1 MRVDGE
7 TAFRTRQAAH
17 KAARDSPNILACR
30 SADMLLDGLFAAER
44 REPVPGL
51 SATSRASTYPPG
63 ASVPAIRPSFGGGLI
78 DLFLSAKTRICRS
91 PAITMGTGA
100 AWCRRD
106 LCWNWVTRS
115 PAF

>member
-63 ASVPAIRPSFGGGLI
+63 NSVPAIKPSFGGELI
-78 DLFLSAKTRICRS
+78 DPFLSGEDKNRPPGRPPGRS
-91 PAITMGTGA
+91 PADIVLKGA
-100 AWCRRD
+100 PDCTA
-106 LCWNWVTRS
+106 LAV
-115 PAF
+115 F